1 MRLPRPFRRTRPTPP
16 APTPALVPQDR
27 IVIDAWGFS
36 EQLWHEL
43 DNNARAYFRTNFT
56 KAEGYK
62 P

>member
-1 MRLPRPFRRTRPTPP
+1 MILPRIFRRTRPIPPP
-16 APTPALVPQDR
+16 APTLVPQDR

-43 DNNARAYFRTNFT
+43 DNPARAYFRTNFT